1 MNKRN
6 IFLIL
11 GISLSV
17 IFVFALFSFGQKSVN
32 NKNQA
37 DAKSNTLASRDFD
50 SDTATNLKDKIHSG
64 LLIDVRTKEEFKEK
78 HIKSAVNLDVNDLNK
93 GELPKADKDKEIYLY
108 CKSGNRAR
116 QAKIILEK
124 AGYKNVKNLG
134 GLDDVIKLG
143 LELAK

>member
-17 IFVFALFSFGQKSVN
+17 IFVFALFSFEQKGVN

-37 DAKSNTLASRDFD
+37 DAKSNILASRD
-50 SDTATNLKDKIHSG
+50 SDLNTATNLKDKIHSG

-78 HIKSAVNLDVNDLNK
+78 HIKGAVNLDVNELNK
-93 GELPKADKDKEIYLY
+93 GEFPKADKDKEIYLY

>member
-17 IFVFALFSFGQKSVN
+17 IFVFALFSFGQKGVN

-37 DAKSNTLASRDFD
+37 DAKSNILASRD
-50 SDTATNLKDKIHSG
+50 SDLNTATNLKDKIHSG

-78 HIKSAVNLDVNDLNK
+78 HIKGAVNLDVNDLNK
-93 GELPKADKDKEIYLY
+93 VELPKADKDKEIYLY

-134 GLDDVIKLG
+134 GLDDVLKIG
-143 LELAK
+143 LELVK

>member
-17 IFVFALFSFGQKSVN
+17 IFVFALFSFGQKDVN

-37 DAKSNTLASRDFD
+37 DAKSNTLASRDSD

-78 HIKSAVNLDVNDLNK
+78 HIKSAINLDVNDLNK
-93 GELPKADKDKEIYLY
+93 GEFPKADKDKEIYLY

>member
-6 IFLIL
+6 TFLIL

-17 IFVFALFSFGQKSVN
+17 IFVFALFSFGQKGVN

-37 DAKSNTLASRDFD
+37 DAKSNILASRDPD
-50 SDTATNLKDKIHSG
+50 LNTATNLKDKIHSG

-78 HIKSAVNLDVNDLNK
+78 HIKGAVNLDVNDLNK
-93 GELPKADKDKEIYLY
+93 GELPKADKDKEIY

-143 LELAK
+143 LELVK

>member
-6 IFLIL
+6 TFLIL

-17 IFVFALFSFGQKSVN
+17 IFVFALFSFRQKGVN

-37 DAKSNTLASRDFD
+37 DAKSNTLVSRD
-50 SDTATNLKDKIHSG
+50 SDLNTATNLKDKIHSG

-78 HIKSAVNLDVNDLNK
+78 HIKGAVNLDVNDLNK

-134 GLDDVIKLG
+134 GLDDVLKIG
-143 LELAK
+143 LELVK